1 MKTENFESKIGRTF
15 ADAVIVPTMVTIKI
29 SKDDLSRI
37 QIQSS
42 VYVDIDAMN
51 DDSDPV
57 EETFENFLIKRSHVE
72 EIIALINAFEK
83 TKIPTP

>member
-15 ADAVIVPTMVTIKI
+15 PDAVIVPTMLTIKI
-29 SKDDLSRI
+29 SRGGSSRI

-42 VYVDIDAMN
+42 VYVDEGAL
-51 DDSDPV
+51 SDGSTFV

-72 EIIALINAFEK
+72 EIIALINTFEK
-83 TKIPTP
+83 TEIPTP